1 MVWPFRR
8 KPATAPEVQAQP
20 EPQRAWREWTAVP
33 PLEPV
38 GLGGR
43 PVSDPDRF
51 IGGLATTWQQAPIL
65 QPLGHELSLAAPAG
79 LASGVVA
86 PVEGYLDAPEL
97 TWPDAP
103 ADAPELPELAVVTPL
118 PTRAVTVAEAPEGEQ
133 RQPRVQRPVTTPPRP
148 AAQEPAA
155 EDQDHTAATDRGPVL
170 AVPPVSASE
179 ARAGEEAPPPPP
191 RVRRLGRIGAPLNI
205 DPVPPAVLAPQ
216 PEDPQPA
223 PGQPLAPDL
232 PPELAGEPAAR
243 LASGGGPIPQAARP
257 GPNLVPAG
265 GEPSI
270 PRGEGEVRPQVPAP
284 DRLEPTPGN
293 PLGTAPD
300 LGTAPGRG
308 IAEPAE
314 PHPTAEEIRSRRPE
328 TTGDAAPGTTRAG
341 ARSPGDPAGGT
352 APGVVESVVPEPVAA
367 ERVRGTQGPQVTG
380 PREPERV
387 VEPEVQ
393 VAPSRVRP
401 IVSARPMVS
410 GPDAAEPIA
419 VLPGLSEQPPPPP
432 GPSLGAADEETSGT
446 AGSYPSV
453 AGMGFSGGP
462 RLQPGVPG
470 APTTAPRPLPPIP
483 GLAAA
488 SGRPAPAPGTP
499 PLEDEYFPPPPGQ
512 DAAAPVGMPDWVA
525 EALAA
530 PSADGPLR
538 MAPGAA
544 LPDLSSF
551 IAFPPLA
558 GPAQGDPWPAE
569 WPAEPPAANPTA
581 PRRRLGRIGSPLPGD
596 DAPPDNPDPFS
607 AGPSAATPFAPPSPA
622 APPRI
627 GGMHPVPL
635 AEDGE
640 PLETDAMD
648 GLDAE
653 VIEADADAPEHSP
666 EHLDAL
672 ATQLYDRVRDRLRRE
687 LLVDRE
693 RSVTLTDWR

>member
-8 KPATAPEVQAQP
+8 KPATAPEVQAAEVQP
-20 EPQRAWREWTAVP
+20 QAEPQRAWREWTAVP

-103 ADAPELPELAVVTPL
+103 ADAPGLPELAVVTQV
-118 PTRAVTVAEAPEGEQ
+118 PTRAVTVTEAPAEEPAPATLNQ
-133 RQPRVQRPVTTPPRP
+133 QVATPARPV
-148 AAQEPAA
+148 AQEPAA
-155 EDQDHTAATDRGPVL
+155 DQEHTAAADRGPVL

-205 DPVPPAVLAPQ
+205 DPVPPAVLAPHA
-216 PEDPQPA
+216 EDPQPA

-232 PPELAGEPAAR
+232 ADEPADEPAAR
-243 LASGGGPIPQAARP
+243 SVSGGSPIPQAARP
-257 GPNLVPAG
+257 GSNLVPPG

-270 PRGEGEVRPQVPAP
+270 PRGEGEVRPQAPAP
-284 DRLEPTPGN
+284 DRLEPTPGT

-300 LGTAPGRG
+300 LGIAPGRVV
-308 IAEPAE
+308 AEVDNGG
-314 PHPTAEEIRSRRPE
+314 EIRSRRPE
-328 TTGDAAPGTTRAG
+328 TTGGPAPDTARAG
-341 ARSPGDPAGGT
+341 ARSPADPVDEA
-352 APGVVESVVPEPVAA
+352 APERVESVVPEPAA
-367 ERVRGTQGPQVTG
+367 DEPPRERGTAQVTG

-387 VEPEVQ
+387 FEPEAP
-393 VAPSRVRP
+393 VAPTRVRP
-401 IVSARPMVS
+401 IVSARPMTS

-419 VLPGLSEQPPPPP
+419 ILPGLSEQPPPWQGPP
-432 GPSLGAADEETSGT
+432 LGGADEETSGT
-446 AGSYPSV
+446 AGPHPSV
-453 AGMGFSGGP
+453 AGMGFDSGP
-462 RLQPGVPG
+462 RPQPGVPG
-470 APTTAPRPLPPIP
+470 APPVAPRPLPPIP

-525 EALAA
+525 QALAA

-538 MAPGAA
+538 MVPGAN

-551 IAFPPLA
+551 AAFPPLT

-569 WPAEPPAANPTA
+569 WPAEPPAATPTG

-653 VIEADADAPEHSP
+653 VIEADAETPEHSP